1 MFTPSPAAIPLAA
14 AKKSRRGHG
23 RPTLHDVA
31 EVAGVTRITV
41 SRFLRSPEKL
51 APETA
56 ERVRQ
61 AVEAVR
67 YVPNRQAGQ
76 LASGRSRIVAT
87 LIPNAGHSVFAET
100 VQGLAE
106 GLQDSGY
113 EMMLTSTGYQPQ
125 REERQLRAVLGWSP
139 AAIVVTG
146 LHRTSAA
153 QQLLLDA
160 RAAGTPVVEIWDH
173 PTRSARHRALVQVG
187 FDHRAVGQMMAQH
200 LIDLGHQRLAYLDS
214 GVVDDVRAHL
224 RRDAFIAQAQK
235 RGVQAV
241 VLTAPPGE
249 ALASGRTMLNHLLGL
264 HPRVT
269 AAAFASDHLAT
280 GALLQ
285 AQAQG
290 VAIPERLAMLGFG
303 DFPISRHLHPGLST
317 VHTPT
322 AEIGRIAAATVL
334 EWMSST
340 EQPGSTALDC
350 TLIPRGS
357 TQPGVRAGVRAGHEL
372 ASASRGGH
380 ESLGA
385 SSEA

>member
-1 MFTPSPAAIPLAA
+1 MLVPSTAARPTIA
-14 AKKSRRGHG
+14 AKKTRRGHG

-31 EVAGVTRITV
+31 EVAGVTQITV
-41 SRFLRSPEKL
+41 SRFLRSPELL

-61 AVEAVR
+61 AVESVG
-67 YVPNRQAGQ
+67 YVPNLQAGQ

-106 GLQDSGY
+106 GLRDSGY
-113 EMMLTSTGYQPQ
+113 EMLLTSTGYQPQ

-146 LHRTSAA
+146 LHRTAAA

-173 PTRSARHRALVQVG
+173 PTRKTQHRELVQVG
-187 FDHRAVGQMMAQH
+187 FDHRAAGQMMAEH
-200 LIDLGHQRLAYLDS
+200 LISMGHQRVAYVDS
-214 GVVDDVRAHL
+214 GVIEDVRAHL
-224 RRDAFIAQAQK
+224 RRDGFIGQARK
-235 RGVQAV
+235 RGVQAA
-241 VLTAPPGE
+241 VLTAPPGD
-249 ALASGRTMLNHLLGL
+249 ALDGGGLILKELLDL
-264 HPRVT
+264 RPRIT
-269 AAAFASDHLAT
+269 AAAFANDHLAT

-285 AQAQG
+285 AQAQNIA
-290 VAIPERLAMLGFG
+290 VPERLALLGFG

-334 EWMSST
+334 KWMSRP
-340 EQPGSTALDC
+340 EQPANAALDC
-350 TLIPRGS
+350 TLIVRGS
-357 TQPGVRAGVRAGHEL
+357 TKAGLNPHTA
-372 ASASRGGH
+372 
-380 ESLGA
+380 
-385 SSEA
+385 

>member
-1 MFTPSPAAIPLAA
+1 MLMHLPASAQPMA
-14 AKKSRRGHG
+14 AKKARRGHG

-31 EVAGVTRITV
+31 ELAGVTRITV
-41 SRFLRSPEKL
+41 SRFLRSPDLL

-56 ERVRQ
+56 ERVRL
-61 AVEAVR
+61 AVESVG
-67 YVPNRQAGQ
+67 YVPNLQAGQ

-106 GLQDSGY
+106 GLRDSGY
-113 EMMLTSTGYQPQ
+113 EMLLTSTGYQPQ

-146 LHRTSAA
+146 LHRTTAA

-173 PTRSARHRALVQVG
+173 PTRHTKHRQLVQVG
-187 FDHRAVGQMMAQH
+187 FDHHAAGQMMARH
-200 LIDLGHQRLAYLDS
+200 LIGLGHKRLAYVDS
-214 GVVDDVRAHL
+214 GVIEDVRAHL
-224 RRDAFIAQAQK
+224 RRDGFVDQARQ
-235 RGVQAV
+235 RGVKAV
-241 VLTAPPGE
+241 VLTAPSGE
-249 ALASGRTMLNHLLGL
+249 ALDGGAIILNQLLGL
-264 HPRVT
+264 RLRVT
-269 AAAFASDHLAT
+269 AAAFANDNLAT

-290 VAIPERLAMLGFG
+290 IAVPKRLALLGFG
-303 DFPISRHLHPGLST
+303 DFPISRHVHPGLST

-334 EWMSST
+334 QWMAAP
-340 EQPGSTALDC
+340 EQPANTALDC
-350 TLIPRGS
+350 TLIVRGS
-357 TQPGVRAGVRAGHEL
+357 THEGL
-372 ASASRGGH
+372 KAA
-380 ESLGA
+380 A
-385 SSEA
+385 CA